1 MFSIIMP
8 VWNRTEKV
16 GAAIESVLG
25 QTWQDFELIVV
36 DDGST
41 DDTASVV
48 NAYED
53 GRIRFFQRPHGGVC
67 KTRNFALAKAERP
80 YIAYLD
86 SDNAW
91 HPDYLAEMRQALL
104 DSPESHPTAYCR
116 ARLLRRDRKTG
127 ELGLH
132 CHIGKPFNFKELIRR
147 NYIDL
152 NAFVHARALIGSTG
166 GFDEKLRR
174 LNDWDLILR
183 LTSLSPPVY
192 VPKALVDYHDRD
204 AADTITG
211 REKLKPAME
220 RIRKKYKGDTGPFI
234 YVHDTVPHLWSDL
247 TDSKHRNFWVHLNR
261 KQFQL
266 PVDHR
271 ALAYPFMLQIE
282 PTNACNLGCPLCP
295 VGRNELGRPTE
306 HMSLNTF
313 QGIVDDMADYLQFL
327 LLWDWGEPFMHPELP
342 EMVAYAAARDI
353 RTMTSTN
360 AHFLEDEAYL
370 CRLFEAGLSTLIV
383 AVDSLHDESYQTYR
397 QHGSLSRAIQG
408 LEKAVALKQKLG
420 AATLINLRMVVMKH
434 NQHEVDALRRLARRV
449 GVDWFNVKTL
459 NPSCGSTDMDATLV
473 PEDKRYQRFAYE
485 GKTGLRIRQQVP
497 CLRPTLMANIFSN
510 GDVVPCCYDFDS
522 SMKIGNVNE
531 RPFSEIW
538 NSEAMRSMR
547 GRILAERDAL
557 TKCAACGINFK
568 LSTSGWFPEAL
579 DLTEEKLGRY
589 LPPSY
594 SARPFSGGRQFRPV
608 KKSWQR
614 WMPF

>member
-1 MFSIIMP
+1 
-8 VWNRTEKV
+8 
-16 GAAIESVLG
+16 
-25 QTWQDFELIVV
+25 
-36 DDGST
+36 
-41 DDTASVV
+41 
-48 NAYED
+48 
-53 GRIRFFQRPHGGVC
+53 
-67 KTRNFALAKAERP
+67 
-80 YIAYLD
+80 
-86 SDNAW
+86 
-91 HPDYLAEMRQALL
+91 
-104 DSPESHPTAYCR
+104 
-116 ARLLRRDRKTG
+116 
-127 ELGLH
+127 
-132 CHIGKPFNFKELIRR
+132 
-147 NYIDL
+147 
-152 NAFVHARALIGSTG
+152 
-166 GFDEKLRR
+166 
-174 LNDWDLILR
+174 
-183 LTSLSPPVY
+183 
-192 VPKALVDYHDRD
+192 
-204 AADTITG
+204 
-211 REKLKPAME
+211 
-220 RIRKKYKGDTGPFI
+220 
-234 YVHDTVPHLWSDL
+234 
-247 TDSKHRNFWVHLNR
+247 
-261 KQFQL
+261 
-266 PVDHR
+266 
-271 ALAYPFMLQIE
+271 MLQIE

-306 HMSLNTF
+306 HMSLKTF

-327 LLWDWGEPFMHPELP
+327 LLWDWGEPFMHPQLP

-360 AHFLEDEAYL
+360 AHFLEDEDYL

-397 QHGSLSRAIQG
+397 QQGSLSRAIQG

-420 AATLINLRMVVMKH
+420 SATLINLRMVVMKH

-485 GKTGLRIRQQVP
+485 GKTGLRIRQELP